1 MKGET
6 LKQAVRAHRIGLL
19 LSMLAIL
26 SGFVLGGVFG
36 AWEDSLK
43 GGLADS
49 AGAVLEDVYGGDEAA
64 SKKVVDKAWVYYKR
78 AHMHWGAIG
87 AATLSLSILLAA
99 MMGSVALARLAS
111 LAMGLGAVLYPVVW
125 LLAGRRAP
133 GMGGTGAAKESL
145 EWLAVP
151 SAGALLLGGAVALIL
166 ISARLFGTE
175 PD

>member
-111 LAMGLGAVLYPVVW
+111 LAMGLGAVLYPVFW
-125 LLAGRRAP
+125 LLAGPRLGPGAGRPGWAAPARPRSRSSGWRCPRRGRCCSAAP
-133 GMGGTGAAKESL
+133 
-145 EWLAVP
+145 W
-151 SAGALLLGGAVALIL
+151 
-166 ISARLFGTE
+166 R
-175 PD
+175 